1 MAVSS
6 FHRGQWASQSLRVTA
21 KELSIVGV
29 RGKNTA
35 IAERFSKYQRAAE
48 ESNADKK
55 KSPEKSTPSL
65 RNGSLNVLK
74 QLWEQPP
81 AVAPETHSRPQET
94 HQHRSISASA
104 PSADPVNARN
114 RETSDLTEPSAVSSS
129 PPPES
134 TEAGL
139 ESNSEQMMEKWMQR
153 DVETPGAAV
162 VSNVP
167 IEKPTVPL
175 NSLKMM
181 FEKGD
186 TFQNKVPREAGKPG
200 DGGFESME
208 SGDKET
214 FESEVK
220 MVESTPL
227 RDRMA
232 MYQAAVTK
240 LDLSSSPT
248 NEPAESEVR
257 SHAGKQKENVPP
269 IFTDVASESNTMKSP
284 TTDRNGSVMSPEQNQ
299 PKVIKK
305 FRLPVRETCVMC
317 LTTVYTLEKLV
328 ANQQIY
334 HNTCFRCAYCNTK
347 LSLVNYASLHNNVYC
362 KPHFCQLFKAKG
374 NYDEGFGHRPHK
386 ELWEV
391 KGEGEEQVKLSPPE
405 TTSSPTVE
413 ESPLVKVNVLTAS
426 LETRAQTVSERSEKP
441 LEMGRLKISW
451 PPQTEEEE
459 STVQSCGPADGGAV
473 KPIRPKWPP
482 EGDCV
487 SANMDMADLPKIRRS
502 VSLKERSKPFSI
514 FSAASAPVPQP
525 SERKS
530 PSQRCPSKEKQEE
543 EMSPISSTTDTLI
556 SSEDMTELNQ
566 SEEEQEV
573 DGECKEE
580 VDEESMEHED
590 VCDEEKVDAQE
601 EELSSLK
608 SKSSLENS
616 PPSSPQSDS
625 ESDSQQKQA
634 SQDVGFWDGEEAEE
648 DCPDVSVEDLIKR
661 NRNYE
666 EEEEDEVV

>member
-21 KELSIVGV
+21 KELSIVCV

-65 RNGSLNVLK
+65 RNGNLNVLK
-74 QLWEQPP
+74 QLWEQPS
-81 AVAPETHSRPQET
+81 AVAPETHSRPQE
-94 HQHRSISASA
+94 HRSTTASSAVNSIV
-104 PSADPVNARN
+104 PVNG
-114 RETSDLTEPSAVSSS
+114 ETSDLTEPSTVSS

-134 TEAGL
+134 TAVTQAGL
-139 ESNSEQMMEKWMQR
+139 ESDSEQMEKWMQR
-153 DVETPGAAV
+153 DVETSGAAL
-162 VSNVP
+162 VSSVP

-186 TFQNKVPREAGKPG
+186 TFQNKVSREAEKPG

-214 FESEVK
+214 FESEAK

-248 NEPAESEVR
+248 NEPADSEVR
-257 SHAGKQKENVPP
+257 SHGGKQKENVPP
-269 IFTDVASESNTMKSP
+269 MFTDVASESNTLKSP

-299 PKVIKK
+299 PKAIRK
-305 FRLPVRETCVMC
+305 FRLPVRETCVTC
-317 LTTVYTLEKLV
+317 LKTVYPLEKLV

-347 LSLVNYASLHNNVYC
+347 LSLVNYASLQNNVYC

-374 NYDEGFGHRPHK
+374 NYDEGFGLRPHK
-386 ELWEV
+386 QLWEV
-391 KGEGEEQVKLSPPE
+391 KEEGGEDQVKLSPPE
-405 TTSSPTVE
+405 ITSSPTVE
-413 ESPLVKVNVLTAS
+413 ESALVKVNVLTAT
-426 LETRAQTVSERSEKP
+426 LETRAQAVSEKFEKP
-441 LEMGRLKISW
+441 PEMGRLKISW
-451 PPQTEEEE
+451 PPQTEDEE
-459 STVQSCGPADGGAV
+459 STAHTYGPADGGAV

-487 SANMDMADLPKIRRS
+487 STNTDMSDLPKIRRS

-514 FSAASAPVPQP
+514 FSAASAPVPQS

-530 PSQRCPSKEKQEE
+530 PPQRSPSKEKPEE
-543 EMSPISSTTDTLI
+543 EMSPVSSTTDTLI
-556 SSEDMTELNQ
+556 SSEDMTEFNQ

-573 DGECKEE
+573 DGVDGDCKEE
-580 VDEESMEHED
+580 VDEESMEHE
-590 VCDEEKVDAQE
+590 VCDEEEVDAQE

-616 PPSSPQSDS
+616 PPSSPQSES
-625 ESDSQQKQA
+625 ESDSPQKQA

-648 DCPDVSVEDLIKR
+648 DGPDVSVEDLIKR
-661 NRNYE
+661 NRNYDD
-666 EEEEDEVV
+666 EEDEVV